1 MDVSFVFYENVI
13 NERNFKVYMHIGF
26 VFLIDYTH
34 IFLIEKTEIVRMNQE
49 GVRTV
54 QMYGT
59 TGDSMYV
66 ARPESVNTNRSELAN
81 NNEPI
86 SEDDQSVRT
95 MIVSE
100 FFHLTKT

>member
-1 MDVSFVFYENVI
+1 M
-13 NERNFKVYMHIGF
+13 
-26 VFLIDYTH
+26 FL
-34 IFLIEKTEIVRMNQE
+34 EKTEIVRMNQD

-59 TGDSMYV
+59 TGDSMYA
-66 ARPESVNTNRSELAN
+66 ARPESANTNRSELG

-95 MIVSE
+95 MIVS
-100 FFHLTKT
+100 HKHIYCLTLFACRK